1 MNKFFKITVVAAV
14 TFTATGV
21 FAAPHHGGHHHGGN
35 EGVRLAT
42 DIINLVDS
50 ALRLLTGAPQT
61 VEIVQPGVTVINNT
75 PPPPPPPPVRTVFI
89 NNHRPAPRP
98 QTVIINNNHH
108 PRKPVARPVTKHIQ
122 KPRHRR

>member
-61 VEIVQPGVTVINNT
+61 VEIVQPGVTIINNT
-75 PPPPPPPPVRTVFI
+75 PSPPPPVRTVFI